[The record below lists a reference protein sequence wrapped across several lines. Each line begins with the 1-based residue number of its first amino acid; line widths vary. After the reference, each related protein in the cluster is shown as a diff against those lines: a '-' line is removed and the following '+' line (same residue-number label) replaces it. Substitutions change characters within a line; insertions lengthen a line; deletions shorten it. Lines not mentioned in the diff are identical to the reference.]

1 MMTSNEER
9 FTHAVQ
15 TVARINVTP
24 IIDVALV
31 LVIILLITAPMLSVT
46 DTTLE
51 LPSSSAQAG
60 DRDERIFVTLSRD
73 GTLGVDDEL
82 VSPEALGDVLAA
94 RIAREADGGT
104 LVVIRADRAA
114 AHAEVRALLDAAHT
128 AGAPRVAIAT
138 RPGDYR

>member
-1 MMTSNEER
+1 MTTPNAKR
-9 FTHAVQ
+9 FAEPVE

-46 DTTLE
+46 DASLE

-60 DRDERIFVTLSRD
+60 DTDDRIFVTLGRD
-73 GTLGVDDEL
+73 GRLGVDDEV
-82 VSPEALGDVLAA
+82 VSPADLENVLAEKIAQETGA
-94 RIAREADGGT
+94 R
-104 LVVIRADRAA
+104 VVVRADRAA
-114 AHAEVRALLDAAHT
+114 THAEVRALLDAAHA
-128 AGAPRVAIAT
+128 AGASRVAVAT